1 MFINGAVL
9 EMNYRLPQGT
19 LADFAIQLVLGND
32 DLINI
37 IGKYGIV
44 DRRAHEKVQ
53 SRSYEAIIIRFMT
66 SR

>member
-44 DRRAHEKVQ
+44 DRRAHEKFQ